1 MNNPL
6 QTFEPTKLP
15 WLLPIKRAVA
25 VSGLSR
31 STHLPHDQG
40 AEAGRAE
47 DAKLDPGAD
56 RKPASRWSRICRAT
70 AAKTIFPRAGSDR
83 LFFMPPGAA
92 DRRRGMMCARLRLGT
107 SVQGRSH
114 GCLIKS

>member
-70 AAKTIFPRAGSDR
+70 AAKQFSLWPGLTGSFLCHR
-83 LFFMPPGAA
+83 GRRTAA
-92 DRRRGMMCARLRLGT
+92 A
-107 SVQGRSH
+107 V
-114 GCLIKS
+114 